1 MTRSGGHAVVLGAS
15 MAGALAARVLAEHYE
30 TVTIV
35 ERDEIPDTAQNRRGV
50 PQGRHAHALLAR
62 SSAILDELFPG
73 FLDELVAGGV
83 GKWDDGDLSKLWISV
98 GGHLFL
104 RSGTAPSAP
113 TQYYPS
119 RAFLEWSVRRR
130 LAAIDNISVLSG
142 HDVRGL
148 TASPGGARVTG
159 VVVQDRNNSSP
170 TELAADLVV
179 DATGRGSRTPTFLAE
194 LGYSRPRE
202 DELVV
207 RLAYVS
213 QMLTMS
219 PDALP
224 EHLVAIFPE
233 PGRPTTWALIGY
245 ENNIWML
252 TQGTMAGLEP
262 PANFTEMQS
271 FGEGFAPPQ
280 ALEAV
285 RAADPLGEV
294 AHYRVPSN
302 RWRRYDKMRRF
313 PDGLL
318 VIGDAI
324 CSFNP
329 IYGQGMTLA
338 AIEATILR
346 ECLQHTDNNL
356 ARRFFTAAAR
366 PLRVAWQTA
375 VGSDLALPEVIG
387 PRPWSMRLSNA
398 YLGRVMSAAE
408 HDPAVTT
415 ALTRVTGMIDAP
427 TRLFRPAIA
436 YRAARAGR
444 VRDGRR
450 TDYAVAST
458 SPGSS
463 AAQAN

>member
-1 MTRSGGHAVVLGAS
+1 MVLGAS
-15 MAGALAARVLAEHYE
+15 MAGALAARVLAEHYR

-35 ERDEIPDTAQNRRGV
+35 ERDDIPDTAENRRGV

-73 FLDELVAGGV
+73 FLDELIAGGV

-98 GGHLFL
+98 GGHLFS
-104 RSGTAPSAP
+104 RSGIAPSAP

-130 LAAIDNISVLSG
+130 LAAIDNISILPG

-148 TASPGGARVTG
+148 TATPDGAAVTG
-159 VVVQDRNNSSP
+159 VVVQDRTEGAP
-170 TELAADLVV
+170 TQLAADLVV
-179 DATGRGSRTPTFLAE
+179 DATGRGSRTPTFLAD
-194 LGYSRPRE
+194 LGYPRPRE
-202 DELVV
+202 DELMV
-207 RLAYVS
+207 RLAYAS
-213 QMLTMS
+213 QMLAMS
-219 PDALP
+219 ADAVP

-252 TQGTMAGLEP
+252 TEGIMAGLEP
-262 PANFTEMQS
+262 PANFTEMLD
-271 FGEGFAPPQ
+271 FGEGFVPPQ
-280 ALEAV
+280 ALAAV
-285 RAADPLGEV
+285 RNAEPLGEV

-302 RWRRYDKMRRF
+302 RWRRYDKMRKF

-338 AIEATILR
+338 AIESTILR
-346 ECLQHTDNNL
+346 ECLRQGARNL
-356 ARRFFTAAAR
+356 APRFFSAAAR
-366 PLRVAWQTA
+366 QLRVAWQTA

-398 YLGRVMSAAE
+398 YLGRVMTAAE
-408 HDPAVTT
+408 RDPAVTT

-427 TRLFRPAIA
+427 TRLFRPSIA

-444 VRDGRR
+444 ARDGLR

-463 AAQAN
+463 AVQAN